1 MRIVYSPH
9 YNIGGYGIEK
19 LHPFDGRKYAKAW
32 AAICEA
38 APQAAELLIEPD
50 GPATRETIER
60 VHQADYLQRLG
71 TAKYLAEVFETPV
84 AKWIPAA
91 ILDSVVL
98 EPMRYATQGT
108 VLAARAALDH
118 GLAINLG
125 GGYHHAKPTS
135 GEGFNVYNDVAIA
148 VADLRATG
156 RLSADDTMLYVDC
169 DAHHGNGISH
179 CFLQDRTF
187 KTFDICNA
195 QIYPRHD
202 RPARERIDHAIRLCI
217 GTDGESYLL
226 ELERAL
232 PAWIERMFEAAAP
245 KLAIYNAGTDVI
257 AGDALGALGLMP
269 AHVLERDV
277 FVIDALRKRGIPTM
291 MVLGG
296 GYTTE
301 SYRLVADS
309 VIALVKRFA

>member
-19 LHPFDGRKYAKAW
+19 LHPFDGQKYAKAW

-38 APQAAELLIEPD
+38 APQAAGLLIEPE
-50 GPATRETIER
+50 GPAARETLER
-60 VHQADYLQRLG
+60 VHPADYLQKLS
-71 TAKYLAEVFETPV
+71 TAMYLAEVFETPV

-108 VLAARAALDH
+108 VLAARAALDC
-118 GLAINLG
+118 GLAINLS

-148 VADLRATG
+148 VADLRANG
-156 RLSADDTMLYVDC
+156 RLSAEDTILYVDC

-179 CFLQDRTF
+179 CFMHDRTF

-232 PAWIERMFEAAAP
+232 PAWIDLMSEAAAP
-245 KLAIYNAGTDVI
+245 KLAIYNAGTDVL
-257 AGDALGALGLMP
+257 AGDALGALGLTP
-269 AHVLERDV
+269 AHVLERDL